1 MYTLSFSK
9 AVQKRLMRMPRPLAD
24 RILSKLEA
32 LAVDP
37 YSPSHN
43 VKKLVNREGYR
54 LRVGDWR
61 VIFEINDGQLM
72 IFVIA
77 LDTRGG
83 VYK

>member
-37 YSPSHN
+37 YTHSG

-54 LRVGDWR
+54 LRIGDWR
-61 VIFEINDGQLM
+61 VIFDINDGQLM

>member
-1 MYTLSFSK
+1 MYTLSLSK
-9 AVQKRLMRMPRPLAD
+9 TVQKRLMRIPRPLAD

-32 LAVDP
+32 LAADP

-43 VKKLVNREGYR
+43 VKKLVNRKGYR

-61 VIFEINDGQLM
+61 VIFDINDGHLM
-72 IFVIA
+72 IFVME

>member
-1 MYTLSFSK
+1 
-9 AVQKRLMRMPRPLAD
+9 MPRPLAD
-24 RILSKLEA
+24 PILSKLEA

-54 LRVGDWR
+54 LRIGDWR
-61 VIFEINDGQLM
+61 VIFEINDGQLLILVM
-72 IFVIA
+72 E
-77 LDTRGG
+77 LDTRGD

>member
-1 MYTLSFSK
+1 MYQLSYSK
-9 AVQKRLMRMPRPLAD
+9 TVQKRLMRLPKSLAH
-24 RILSKLEA
+24 RIVSKLEA
-32 LAVDP
+32 MAVDP
-37 YSPSHN
+37 YTHSG

-54 LRVGDWR
+54 LRIGDWR
-61 VIFEINDGQLM
+61 VIFDINDGQLM